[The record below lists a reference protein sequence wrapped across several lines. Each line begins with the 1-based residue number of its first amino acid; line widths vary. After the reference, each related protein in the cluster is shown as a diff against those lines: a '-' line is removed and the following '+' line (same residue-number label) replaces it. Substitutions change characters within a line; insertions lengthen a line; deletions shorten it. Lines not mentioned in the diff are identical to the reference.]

1 MKRFLPLIIFACL
14 CVFLVIG
21 LQLNP
26 KDVPSP
32 LIGKAAPQFSQPIL
46 NQTSQE
52 FSPEQMRGK
61 IWLLNVWAS
70 WCVSCREE
78 HPLLNELAK
87 QQTIPIIGLNYKDQD
102 DAAKEWLAKMGDPYQ
117 LSIVDRSGNVG
128 INYGVYGVPET
139 FLINSQG
146 IIVHKFTGPLTP
158 TLIQKE
164 LLPMLAKLKQ
174 SSS

>member
-1 MKRFLPLIIFACL
+1 
-14 CVFLVIG
+14 
-21 LQLNP
+21 
-26 KDVPSP
+26 
-32 LIGKAAPQFSQPIL
+32 
-46 NQTSQE
+46 
-52 FSPEQMRGK
+52 
-61 IWLLNVWAS
+61 
-70 WCVSCREE
+70 VSCREE

-102 DAAKEWLAKMGDPYQ
+102 DAAKEWLSKMGDPYQ

-158 TLIQKE
+158 VLIQKE
-164 LLPMLAKLKQ
+164 LLPMLVKLKQ
-174 SSS
+174 SAS